1 MTDTT
6 NALRALE
13 AEAMWLRSLAASA
26 RARMAK
32 LRPDMLDAVAARM
45 EAAIATAQPEA
56 KPEGV
61 DDLRDAAVSLLLG
74 ARPYGDS
81 TSIVPNA
88 RLKTLAQAARITRQA
103 QGGGEDGR

>member
-1 MTDTT
+1 MSREPTDTT
-6 NALRALE
+6 NALRAL
-13 AEAMWLRSLAASA
+13 AQKVAGLRGASMD
-26 RARMAK
+26 R
-32 LRPDMLDAVAARM
+32 LFNMLDDLIDEADAAL
-45 EAAIATAQPEA
+45 ATAQPEA